1 MSRSTRS
8 STASTTLQ
16 TGSASSTQALC
27 IALTE
32 RLMVF
37 EMGLWCQM
45 RHRLFRQLSHRP
57 HRIPLSPLRY
67 RLQSHL
73 RSRRRSRRPPRIPL
87 SPLRYRRPPQ
97 ILPNR
102 PRSRQPPRIPPSH
115 PRSRRPPRIPPSHPR
130 SRRPP
135 RILPSRLRPRRL
147 SRIPPN
153 RLRSHRPLLGLLS
166 RPLFHQPLRCRPGPR
181 RCRRRAP
188 LLRLYLQVHRPQ
200 QPPLSPQPLARQQ
213 RQPIASP
220 RAHQLCLSLSSTLP
234 RRGRAPRTATATE
247 NPVLSLVS

>member
-87 SPLRYRRPPQ
+87 SPLRYRRPPR

-102 PRSRQPPRIPPSH
+102 R
-115 PRSRRPPRIPPSHPR
+115 R

-135 RILPSRLRPRRL
+135 RILPSRLRSRRPPRILPNRPRPRRL

-166 RPLFHQPLRCRPGPR
+166 RPLFHRPLRCRPGPR